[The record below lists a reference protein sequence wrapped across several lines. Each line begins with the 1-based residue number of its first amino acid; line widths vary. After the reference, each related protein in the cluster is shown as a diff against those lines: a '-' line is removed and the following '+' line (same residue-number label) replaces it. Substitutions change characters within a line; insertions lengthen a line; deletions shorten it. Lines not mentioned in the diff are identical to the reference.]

1 LELRS
6 AQLFLGDSMMREDIP
21 IPTGCVANSNDRT
34 RILVTIEPGLDDLLS
49 VVDEAEQPGQTPP
62 EGPVALYL
70 ASYGNG
76 GEDNG

>member
-1 LELRS
+1 
-6 AQLFLGDSMMREDIP
+6 MMREGIP
-21 IPTGCVANSNDRT
+21 IPTGCATNSGDRT

-49 VVDEAEQPGQTPP
+49 VVDEAERLSQTPP
-62 EGPVALYL
+62 VGPVDLYL

>member
-1 LELRS
+1 
-6 AQLFLGDSMMREDIP
+6 MMREDIP
-21 IPTGCVANSNDRT
+21 IHTGCVTNSEDRT

-49 VVDEAEQPGQTPP
+49 VVDEAEQFGQTPL
-62 EGPVALYL
+62 EGPIALYL